1 MKTANPYLNFN
12 GNTEEAFTF
21 YRSVLGGEFVAVV
34 RFKDFGENSMGV
46 PENELDKIA
55 HIALPLGK
63 DNMLMGTDVLASQGQ
78 SLTFGNNF
86 YITLEPESEE
96 EAENLFNT
104 LSAGG
109 RIEMPLQKT
118 EWAEKY
124 GMCVDKFGVQWMV
137 NYTGSVQVT
146 V

>member
-21 YRSVLGGEFVAVV
+21 YKSVFGGEFLAVV
-34 RFKDFGENSMGV
+34 RFKDFGGSSMQV

-63 DNMLMGTDVLASQGQ
+63 DNV
-78 SLTFGNNF
+78 
-86 YITLEPESEE
+86 
-96 EAENLFNT
+96 

-109 RIEMPLQKT
+109 RVEMPLQKT
-118 EWAEKY
+118 EWAEIRLRES
-124 GMCVDKFGVQWMV
+124 GA
-137 NYTGSVQVT
+137 
-146 V
+146 